1 VESQAF
7 GLSLDPQLRVG
18 ADDVLETGE
27 GCALKV
33 SGPSVIGAKLGP
45 EPPPRNQRGL
55 PEVAHAVGEPGV
67 EVERQRRAFELVKR
81 SEVYWNSG
89 AGDLEEEVLM
99 KDQR

>member
-1 VESQAF
+1 
-7 GLSLDPQLRVG
+7 
-18 ADDVLETGE
+18 
-27 GCALKV
+27 
-33 SGPSVIGAKLGP
+33 
-45 EPPPRNQRGL
+45 
-55 PEVAHAVGEPGV
+55 VGEPGV